1 MNPVLLTLITT
12 PSVEQKLLDW
22 LLTHDHPGFTTFAC
36 DGHGARPERLST
48 AEQVAGR
55 QDCIAFWIQLSA
67 DRAHELVAGLGSDF
81 ADAGLH
87 YWISP
92 LLEAGRISASG
103 APAQEGR

>member
-1 MNPVLLTLITT
+1 MNPVLLTIITT

-22 LLTHDHPGFTTFAC
+22 LLTHDHQGFTTFAC

-55 QDCIAFWIQLSA
+55 QDRTAFWIQLGA
-67 DRAHELVAGLGSDF
+67 DHADQVVAGLRADF
-81 ADAGLH
+81 ADGGLH

-92 LLEAGRISASG
+92 LLEAGRISAVA
-103 APAQEGR
+103 APPEERP